1 MLDRI
6 ASATLAAL
14 AERDVG
20 LSLALAGGGSTA
32 LAALAGRQ
40 GASAV
45 LISGRLAY
53 SRRAALALRG
63 EAGADGFCS
72 AEAAMDL
79 ALAALD
85 SATALDD
92 RPREQRIG
100 LGVAS
105 ALATVPARAGRDRAH
120 LAVAGAGPAR
130 GWRLDLDCWPR
141 DRDRQEALT
150 GAAALL
156 AAWRGAGCGPGEPDG
171 PAGLVEAMSG
181 DVPGPDYWIDRAAC
195 GRIAWARCDPD
206 GNWSG
211 PGAAPAAV
219 LAGSFDPLHEG
230 HLGLAAAAAA
240 HLGAPVE
247 LELSLRN
254 VDKQPLDL
262 AEAGR
267 RVAAV
272 SGKAPLVIDSAATFV
287 EKSALF
293 PGAVFVIGADTAVRV
308 VDPGYYG
315 GDAGAMRA
323 GLDGIRGNG
332 CRFLV
337 SGREI
342 EGHYVGF
349 EQLDLAAAPDLFRE
363 LPESA
368 FRLDISSSQ
377 IRDGAGP
384 PR

>member
-53 SRRAALALRG
+53 SRRAALELRG
-63 EAGADGFCS
+63 EGGADGFCS

-85 SATALDD
+85 SAIALDD
-92 RPREQRIG
+92 RPRDQRIG
-100 LGVAS
+100 VGVAS
-105 ALATVPARAGRDRAH
+105 ALATVPPRAGRDRAH
-120 LAVAGAGPAR
+120 LAVAGVGPAR
-130 GWRLDLDCWPR
+130 GWRLDLDGWPG

-171 PAGLVEAMSG
+171 PAGLVEAMGSEML
-181 DVPGPDYWIDRAAC
+181 DSAYWIDRAAR
-195 GRIAWARCDPD
+195 GRIAWARCGPD
-206 GNWSG
+206 GDWSG
-211 PGAAPAAV
+211 PAAAPAAV

-272 SGKAPLVIDSAATFV
+272 AGKAPLVIDSAATFV
-287 EKSALF
+287 EKSGLF

-315 GDAGAMRA
+315 DDAGAMLA
-323 GLDGIRGNG
+323 GLDRIRANG

-342 EGHYVGF
+342 EGRYVGF
-349 EQLDLAAAPDLFRE
+349 EQLDLAVAPDLFTE

-368 FRLDISSSQ
+368 FRLDISSSR